1 MALGREMST
10 PTKLQYEYGTLYLFM
25 RPSSLGGGP
34 HSVCLSV
41 CLSVRPVIVFVY
53 FFTVEP
59 SYERTSKIEK
69 NFCFRLWASV
79 TYVTYV
85 CSHAQRA
92 AYRTAISAAQ
102 ILVYFY
108 TTVQPT
114 VSARNLGVLFD
125 ADLSLAVHVN
135 QLTARCYSCVVSRV
149 VDVHLVVVHQLLG

>member
-1 MALGREMST
+1 M
-10 PTKLQYEYGTLYLFM
+10 
-25 RPSSLGGGP
+25 
-34 HSVCLSV
+34 
-41 CLSVRPVIVFVY
+41 Y
-53 FFTVEP
+53 FSP
-59 SYERTSKIEK
+59 R
-69 NFCFRLWASV
+69 
-79 TYVTYV
+79 
-85 CSHAQRA
+85 AQRA
-92 AYRTAISAAQ
+92 AYRTTISAAQ